1 MLNRFPSLILLSAIL
16 SVVILPI
23 PAHAYIGPG
32 LGLGTIGMVLAV
44 LFSIFLAALAIVW
57 YPIKRIIRASKNLTT
72 TREREENAKQSPD
85 D

>member
-1 MLNRFPSLILLSAIL
+1 MLNRFLSLILLSAIL

-32 LGLGTIGMVLAV
+32 LGLGAIGMVLAV

>member
-1 MLNRFPSLILLSAIL
+1 
-16 SVVILPI
+16 
-23 PAHAYIGPG
+23 
-32 LGLGTIGMVLAV
+32 MVLAV

-72 TREREENAKQSPD
+72 TRERKENAKQSPD